1 MVELTQLDEIPFH
14 LLETIGMVFNY
25 FDPEDEQCQ
34 ELKEMILQKGLD
46 KIITEVTGIDNQKI
60 LGSIKQN
67 VEKYA
72 YKVA

>member
-1 MVELTQLDEIPFH
+1 
-14 LLETIGMVFNY
+14 
-25 FDPEDEQCQ
+25 
-34 ELKEMILQKGLD
+34 MILQKGLD

>member
-1 MVELTQLDEIPFH
+1 MPFDFIKMSKMRGLNSIIYKNGSCLTKKPWSTPTAVFH
-14 LLETIGMVFNY
+14 
-25 FDPEDEQCQ
+25 DH
-34 ELKEMILQKGLD
+34 
-46 KIITEVTGIDNQKI
+46 KIISEVTGIDNQKI